1 MQIPL
6 IVEIARMNFWVLF
19 LFFWS
24 FQKFSALE
32 LFEEMKGHSNMATW
46 FWREHEN
53 SALITWIM
61 DCQVLFVLL
70 HFYLGSSLVVL
81 MIRNCL
87 QSETR
92 GQHDHLE
99 KGMTAHSVFRV
110 SGTQSG
116 SVSFSHSVKSDS
128 LWSHGLQHARLSC
141 PSPAAKVNSSS
152 CPSSRWCH
160 PTISSSVVPFSS
172 HLQSFPES
180 GFFLISQLFT
190 SGSQCIGAS
199 ASASVLPMNIQEW
212 FPLGWTGWISLLS
225 KGLSRVFSNTTI
237 QKNQFFCSAFFMV
250 QLSCPFMT
258 SGKTITLG
266 IWMFVGKEISLL
278 FNMLSIL
285 AIAFF
290 PKE

>member
-6 IVEIARMNFWVLF
+6 IVEFARMNFWVLF

-24 FQKFSALE
+24 FQRFSALE

-87 QSETR
+87 QCETR

-99 KGMTAHSVFRV
+99 KGMAAHSVFRV

-180 GFFLISQLFT
+180 GLFKWVSSLHQVAFSFSISPSNEYSEMISFKMDWLDLLIVQGTLKSFLQHNNSKESIL
-190 SGSQCIGAS
+190 
-199 ASASVLPMNIQEW
+199 
-212 FPLGWTGWISLLS
+212 LLS
-225 KGLSRVFSNTTI
+225 FLYGSTL
-237 QKNQFFCSAFFMV
+237 
-250 QLSCPFMT
+250 T
-258 SGKTITLG
+258 SIHD
-266 IWMFVGKEISLL
+266 
-278 FNMLSIL
+278 
-285 AIAFF
+285 
-290 PKE
+290 